1 MGNQQQKGFQG
12 KGNTLGTLAT
22 STAPRTAPVRQQQQ
36 QQQQRKKN
44 TAKGNRGAA
53 RRDPAAQNAARAAA
67 LEAAENRAKK
77 FDNLVSK
84 KNKKERK
91 KREQEKFEKNF
102 NSRGGTMNLGA
113 QIISGGSM
121 DPQAAP
127 RSLGNHSN
135 SLGFDPTKSVISSS
149 TTGIAANNGISRTA
163 DNSVAA
169 SSSTDLN
176 TSGVSMFSSTL
187 ADHHVAVD
195 KNQLERVLKA
205 TQTSSISKRN
215 ENISRIKQG
224 LQSNTGAKASL
235 DQNISKIM
243 QSSLIFAEAENRSSD
258 LDMSLAFLTSAKDKP
273 MALKCAETVL
283 KIVKNIICN
292 PTDTK
297 YQKLMLKGKTV
308 SEKILMVPGGA
319 DMLVSVGFTLL
330 SERDAIAIKYDN
342 IDDFEMAKLVS
353 IVETI
358 ESFCGNLQEELRN
371 ERVDAVVTRD
381 NQKFGTKQN
390 A

>member
-1 MGNQQQKGFQG
+1 MGNQQQRGFQG
-12 KGNTLGTLAT
+12 KGNTLGTSAT
-22 STAPRTAPVRQQQQ
+22 LSAPRTAPVQ

-44 TAKGNRGAA
+44 TNKDNRGAA

-84 KNKKERK
+84 KKKERK

-102 NSRGGTMNLGA
+102 NSRGGTLNLGA
-113 QIISGGSM
+113 QNISGGNM
-121 DPQAAP
+121 DPQAAY
-127 RSLGNHSN
+127 RSLGNHSD

-149 TTGIAANNGISRTA
+149 TTGVAANNGISRTA

-224 LQSNTGAKASL
+224 LQSNARAKASS
-235 DQNISKIM
+235 DQDISKIM
-243 QSSLIFAEAENRSSD
+243 QSSLIFAEAENRSAD

-283 KIVKNIICN
+283 KIVKNIIRN

-330 SERDAIAIKYDN
+330 STSDAIVIKYDN
-342 IDDFEMAKLVS
+342 IGDFEMAKLAS
-353 IVETI
+353 IIETI
-358 ESFCGNLQEELRN
+358 ERFCGRLQEELRN

>member
-1 MGNQQQKGFQG
+1 
-12 KGNTLGTLAT
+12 
-22 STAPRTAPVRQQQQ
+22 
-36 QQQQRKKN
+36 
-44 TAKGNRGAA
+44 
-53 RRDPAAQNAARAAA
+53 
-67 LEAAENRAKK
+67 
-77 FDNLVSK
+77 
-84 KNKKERK
+84 
-91 KREQEKFEKNF
+91 
-102 NSRGGTMNLGA
+102 
-113 QIISGGSM
+113 M

-135 SLGFDPTKSVISSS
+135 SLGFDLKSVISSS

-176 TSGVSMFSSTL
+176 TSGVSMFFIPAL

-235 DQNISKIM
+235 DQDISKIM

-292 PTDTK
+292 PSDTK

-319 DMLVSVGFTLL
+319 
-330 SERDAIAIKYDN
+330 
-342 IDDFEMAKLVS
+342 
-353 IVETI
+353 
-358 ESFCGNLQEELRN
+358 
-371 ERVDAVVTRD
+371 
-381 NQKFGTKQN
+381 
-390 A
+390 